1 MHDLELISRI
11 LNDSSNAIIAFDLD
25 GKVIFWNSS
34 SERLFKYKADEVL
47 GKFLPFITETSKY
60 EIDVVIQ
67 NIKEGKQFN
76 FKTQKRSKEGDVL
89 DLVLFANPLCN
100 KNKVVG
106 VSIIVQYAEAV
117 KNLTYI
123 PLGVDFVDK
132 EQKRTFEEIRKLIL
146 FTLVAGKKTINQISN
161 ASDINWR
168 TVEKHLTYLIGKKF
182 VEEIFSSEYV
192 RIFELTDN
200 GKNLVERI
208 KKEFMQK

>member
-106 VSIIVQYAEAV
+106 VSIIADSDPMTDIVRQAV
-117 KNLTYI
+117 
-123 PLGVDFVDK
+123 V
-132 EQKRTFEEIRKLIL
+132 
-146 FTLVAGKKTINQISN
+146 
-161 ASDINWR
+161 
-168 TVEKHLTYLIGKKF
+168 
-182 VEEIFSSEYV
+182 
-192 RIFELTDN
+192 
-200 GKNLVERI
+200 
-208 KKEFMQK
+208 